1 MPLPHDYEEKV
12 YAGVLGKIIGV
23 YLGRP
28 FEGDSYEKLSQE
40 FGEVNYYVH
49 EKRGVPLVVTDDDIS
64 GTFTF
69 LRALPDYG
77 NSRDITPQQI
87 GQTWLNYIIE
97 NRTILWWGG
106 MGVSTEHTAFLRLKH
121 GMSAPQSGSIETNGK
136 VVAEQIGSQIF
147 IDGCALVAPGDP
159 EFAADLARRFASVSH
174 DGEAIYGAQVV
185 AAMEAQAFVET
196 DLQKLIDVGISFI
209 PKDSVI
215 YRLIADLREWRAAES
230 DWRKTREKI
239 VANYGYDKFGGGC
252 HMVPNHALII
262 HALLHGDGDFQKSLM
277 IVNTCGWDTDCNS
290 GNVGCL
296 LGIRGGLAALENG
309 PDWRGPV
316 ADKMF
321 LPTADG
327 GRSVTDALTES
338 YHIINIG
345 RALHDQPPVAPKNG
359 ARFHFEQPGAVQGFA
374 VEDSVEA
381 RGTVEV
387 ENVEGHS
394 ANGKRSLALR
404 FHGVSTGRTARVTTP
419 TFMDEE
425 ILSRGGYGAVASP
438 HLYAGQTVRAA
449 ISADATNTCAVT
461 CRLYARAFDQ
471 EGKLQHYHGAA
482 VEMTSSS
489 TRELSWKI
497 DDEILRESGAPIAEI
512 GLEISSDTRANGTI
526 YLDYLTWDGAPDVCF
541 KTQGTMAQKAWVEAV
556 TQLECW
562 GDWDCRV
569 KQNEGRGLV
578 IQGTREWTDYK
589 VSAKLSAH
597 MVRSFGLA
605 CRVQGLK
612 RFYAL
617 LLTNDGKARL
627 VKALDGDRVLAE
639 ADFAWQLGTD
649 YQFSLEVVGNRIK
662 ASIDGNVLFEIE
674 DSERP
679 LDGGGIALVCED
691 GHIVAND
698 VRVQP

>member
-1 MPLPHDYEEKV
+1 MPIPHDYEEKV

-28 FEGDSYEKLSQE
+28 FENDSYEKLTKE

-49 EKRGVPLVVTDDDIS
+49 EQRGVPLVVTDDDIS

-77 NSRDITPQQI
+77 NSRDISPQQI

-121 GMSAPQSGSIETNGK
+121 GMSAPQSGSMATNGK
-136 VVAEQIGSQIF
+136 IVAEQIGSQIF
-147 IDGCALVAPGDP
+147 IDGCGLVAPGDP

-196 DLQKLIDVGISFI
+196 DIQKLIDVGVSFI
-209 PKDSVI
+209 PRDSVI

-262 HALLHGDGDFQKSLM
+262 HALLYGDGDFQKSLM

-290 GNVGCL
+290 GNVGCV

-316 ADKMF
+316 ADKIF

-327 GRSVTDALTES
+327 GRGVTDALTES
-338 YHIINIG
+338 YRIINIG
-345 RALHDQPPVAPKNG
+345 RALHDQPPIAPKNG
-359 ARFHFEQPGAVQGFA
+359 ARFHFEQPGAVQGFS

-394 ANGKRSLALR
+394 ANDQRSLALR
-404 FHGVSTGRTARVTTP
+404 FRGVATGRTARVATP
-419 TFMDEE
+419 TFLDEAALAMPGYE
-425 ILSRGGYGAVASP
+425 IIASP
-438 HLYAGQTVRAA
+438 QLYAGQTVRAA
-449 ISADATNTCAVT
+449 ISSDAANARAVT
-461 CRLYARAFDQ
+461 CRLYARAFDG

-482 VEMTSSS
+482 VEMVSSS

-497 DDEILRESGAPIAEI
+497 DDDILRESGAPIAEI

-526 YLDYLTWDGAPDVCF
+526 YLDYLTWDGVPDVRF
-541 KTQGTMAQKAWVEAV
+541 KTQGKMAQAAWVKGASV
-556 TQLECW
+556 LEFW
-562 GDWDCRV
+562 GDWDYVV
-569 KQNEGRGLV
+569 KQNEGRGLI
-578 IQGTREWTDYK
+578 IQGTREWADYK
-589 VSAKLSAH
+589 TGAKLSAH
-597 MVRSFGLA
+597 MAKSFGLA

-617 LLTNDGKARL
+617 LLGDDQKVRL
-627 VKALDGDRVLAE
+627 VKALDGDRVLVE
-639 ADFAWQLGTD
+639 ADFAWRIGTD
-649 YQFSLEVVGNRIK
+649 YQFDLSVVGNHLT
-662 ASIDGNVLFEIE
+662 ASIDGNVLFEVD
-674 DSERP
+674 DSERS
-679 LDGGGIALVCED
+679 LDGGGIALVCEE
-691 GHIVAND
+691 GHMFASD